1 MLPLEILKG
10 TKNKKIMVQIKNGDY
25 INGILENVDFFMNLK
40 IKDIIYN
47 NKEGT
52 NFFKAK
58 EIFIRG
64 SNISAINFEENLLAE
79 IAKEKETQKQIPI
92 INDSS
97 IPKNENSFLN
107 KKRYEHGAYRGRGGN
122 MSRGRGRGMYKK

>member
-64 SNISAINFEENLLAE
+64 SNISAINFEENLLEE

-107 KKRYEHGAYRGRGGN
+107 KKRYEHGTYRGRGGN

>member
-40 IKDIIYN
+40 IKDRIYN

-64 SNISAINFEENLLAE
+64 SNISAINFEENLLEE

>member
-47 NKEGT
+47 NKEG
-52 NFFKAK
+52 NVNMCKFK
-58 EIFIRG
+58 
-64 SNISAINFEENLLAE
+64 
-79 IAKEKETQKQIPI
+79 
-92 INDSS
+92 
-97 IPKNENSFLN
+97 
-107 KKRYEHGAYRGRGGN
+107 
-122 MSRGRGRGMYKK
+122 

>member
-64 SNISAINFEENLLAE
+64 SNISAINFEENLLEE

-107 KKRYEHGAYRGRGGN
+107 KKRYEQGEYRGRGGN

>member
-52 NFFKAK
+52 KFFKAK

-64 SNISAINFEENLLAE
+64 SNISAINFEENLLEE

-92 INDSS
+92 INDSP
-97 IPKNENSFLN
+97 IPKNDNSFLN
-107 KKRYEHGAYRGRGGN
+107 KKRYEHGPFRGRGGN

>member
-52 NFFKAK
+52 KFFKAK

-64 SNISAINFEENLLAE
+64 SNISAINFEENLLE
-79 IAKEKETQKQIPI
+79 ELAKEKETQKQIPN
-92 INDSS
+92 INDST
-97 IPKNENSFLN
+97 IPKNDNSFLN
-107 KKRYEHGAYRGRGGN
+107 KKRYEHGPFRGRGGN
-122 MSRGRGRGMYKK
+122 MIRGRGRGMYKK